1 MGRAKLPTKLIRDE
15 RSRNTTF
22 TKRRRG
28 LAKKMFEFSTLCDV
42 EACMIVY
49 SSAPGSCPQTWPE
62 DPAEVRRVIERF
74 QQAPKEERGKRQQD
88 MSSLLRSKIKKLQDE
103 LEHRRKE
110 NAKLASLL
118 LWNRSSL
125 EDMDLNE
132 VLDLQQQLDSKIGQV
147 NGSMKSLEEHS
158 FSHDL
163 GESPKVPG
171 STSPHFQCLGGA
183 ERLDVARYET
193 PLQSALLPPPALPAA
208 TITMP
213 EWEEVLV
220 HLGYD
225 NNIGHYN
232 APCGGGG
239 GSSDCWLSDYEA
251 ALNTGATPAYY
262 CTQPTPCMQ
271 TPAAFGWGMQESN
284 AFFMAE
290 ETFTTNIDDQ
300 KTTKYQQQLVSQA
313 PPYSLPPLPL
323 MQEDMDLF
331 VGLLDQLDPMQAFDD
346 LMD

>member
-1 MGRAKLPTKLIRDE
+1 MGRAKLPNKLITGE
-15 RSRNTTF
+15 RSRNTTL

-28 LAKKMFEFSTLCDV
+28 LTKKIFEFSTLCDV

-49 SSAPGSCPQTWPE
+49 SSAPDSCPQTWPE

-74 QQAPKEERGKRQQD
+74 QRAPKEERDKRQQD
-88 MSSLLRSKIKKLQDE
+88 ISSLLRSKNKKLQDE
-103 LEHRRKE
+103 LEDRRKE

-125 EDMDLNE
+125 ENMNLNK
-132 VLDLQQQLDSKIGQV
+132 VLDLQQRLDSKIKQV
-147 NGSMKSLEEHS
+147 SGSIKGFEENS
-158 FSHDL
+158 FNQDM
-163 GESPKVPG
+163 GESSKVPG

-183 ERLDVARYET
+183 ERLDVAWCET
-193 PLQSALLPPPALPAA
+193 PLQSALLPLPALPAA
-208 TITMP
+208 TITLP
-213 EWEEVLV
+213 ESEEVLV

-239 GSSDCWLSDYEA
+239 GSSGYWLSDYEA
-251 ALNTGATPAYY
+251 ALITGATPAYY
-262 CTQPTPCMQ
+262 CTQPTPCMH

-290 ETFTTNIDDQ
+290 ETFTTDIDDQ
-300 KTTKYQQQLVSQA
+300 KMMKHQQQLVSQA

-331 VGLLDQLDPMQAFDD
+331 MGLLDQSDPMPAFDY